1 MKKNMKVIQR
11 RLKGLD
17 YGMLFSFIILG
28 VLGIIMI
35 YSASMVSASKGALT
49 GGVPIES
56 NYFMKRQFLFLI
68 AGVLA
73 VIFIALCININF
85 FKTRMY
91 KIDGFR
97 HLMLIINYDFNR

>member
-85 FKTRMY
+85 FKNTHVQ
-91 KIDGFR
+91 K
-97 HLMLIINYDFNR
+97 LMVFGTLCLSLIHI